1 VTVTAVLEQ
10 VDERADEPAT
20 RDERI
25 AALRRRL
32 AVVPARG
39 GGVREAAFGA
49 DGLDAR
55 PREGRT
61 GRVVPVLPV
70 PPALAE
76 ALPRGGLVRGTVV
89 SVAGA
94 SSLLLGLLASV
105 TAEGGW
111 AGVVGRPGLGLLAA
125 VEMGADLGRLALV
138 PYPGPDAVDA
148 AAVLLDGLDLV
159 VLDLAGAAVS
169 PSRARGL
176 VARARHRGGVL
187 VVTGGSWPG
196 AELVLRAEV
205 GPSAGLG
212 PGHGRLRSRELLV
225 AVHGRGEAV
234 RGRHRRVLLRC
245 AGPDSGG
252 AAVGWEPARSDVSG
266 AGLPGAGLSGAVAER
281 GSVAL

>member
-1 VTVTAVLEQ
+1 VTAVLEQ
-10 VDERADEPAT
+10 VEERAGGPAT
-20 RDERI
+20 REDRI

-32 AVVPARG
+32 AAVPARG
-39 GGVREAAFGA
+39 ATVREAGFPGAGSGDA
-49 DGLDAR
+49 DGSVSPGAAR
-55 PREGRT
+55 A
-61 GRVVPVLPV
+61 VPVLPV
-70 PPALAE
+70 PPELA
-76 ALPRGGLVRGTVV
+76 AVLPRGGLVRGTVV

-94 SSLLLGLLASV
+94 SSLLLGLLAAV

-125 VEMGADLGRLALV
+125 VEMGVELRRLALV
-138 PYPGPDAVDA
+138 PEPGAEAVDA

-159 VLDLAGAAVS
+159 VLDLAGASVS

-176 VARARHRGGVL
+176 VSRARHRGSVL

-212 PGHGRLRSRELLV
+212 SGHGRLRSRELLV
-225 AVHGRGEAV
+225 TVHGRGEAV

-245 AGPDSGG
+245 AGSGSGG
-252 AAVGWEPARSDVSG
+252 AAVGWEPARSAVSG
-266 AGLPGAGLSGAVAER
+266 SGLSDAVAER

>member
-1 VTVTAVLEQ
+1 MTSVLEQ
-10 VDERADEPAT
+10 VGEQAGAPVT

-32 AVVPARG
+32 VAVPARG
-39 GGVREAAFGA
+39 AGVREAGEPPAGV
-49 DGLDAR
+49 
-55 PREGRT
+55 GRAM
-61 GRVVPVLPV
+61 PVLPV
-70 PPALAE
+70 PPALADV
-76 ALPRGGLVRGTVV
+76 LPQGGLTRGTVV

-94 SSLLLGLLASV
+94 SSLLLGLLAAV
-105 TAEGGW
+105 TAGGGW

-138 PYPGPDAVDA
+138 PSPGADAVDV

-159 VLDLAGAAVS
+159 VLDLGGASVS

-176 VARARHRGGVL
+176 VARARHRSSVL

-212 PGHGRLRSRELLV
+212 RGHGRLRSRELLV
-225 AVHGRGEAV
+225 TVHGRGQAV

-252 AAVGWEPARSDVSG
+252 AAVGWEPTDVQEPRGVGEQAVWEQAARLVG
-266 AGLPGAGLSGAVAER
+266 Q
-281 GSVAL
+281 

>member
-1 VTVTAVLEQ
+1 MAVLEQ
-10 VDERADEPAT
+10 VDGAGGPAT
-20 RDERI
+20 RNERI
-25 AALRRRL
+25 VALRRRL
-32 AVVPARG
+32 AAVPARG
-39 GGVREAAFGA
+39 AGLREAGFPGA
-49 DGLDAR
+49 GARETGAGGAGSDGVGSRGAGAAR
-55 PREGRT
+55 A
-61 GRVVPVLPV
+61 VPVLPV

-76 ALPRGGLVRGTVV
+76 VLPRGGLVRGTVV

-94 SSLLLGLLASV
+94 SSLLLGLLAAV
-105 TAEGGW
+105 TAEGSW

-125 VEMGADLGRLALV
+125 VEMGVDLGRLALV
-138 PYPGPDAVDA
+138 PHPGADAVDA

-159 VLDLAGAAVS
+159 VLDLAGMSVS

-205 GPSAGLG
+205 GPSSGLG
-212 PGHGRLRSRELLV
+212 SGHGRLRSRELLV

-245 AGPDSGG
+245 AGPGIAG
-252 AAVGWEPARSDVSG
+252 AAVGWQPV
-266 AGLPGAGLSGAVAER
+266 GAGLSDTVVE
-281 GSVAL
+281 SEPVAL

>member
-1 VTVTAVLEQ
+1 MTAVLEQ
-10 VDERADEPAT
+10 LDAGVTPT

-32 AVVPARG
+32 AAVPARG
-39 GGVREAAFGA
+39 AAVREAGFPGA
-49 DGLDAR
+49 AVTEPAGSGSRGAGA
-55 PREGRT
+55 GRA
-61 GRVVPVLPV
+61 VPVLPV

-76 ALPRGGLVRGTVV
+76 VLPRGGLVRGTVV

-94 SSLLLGLLASV
+94 SSLLLGLLAAV
-105 TAEGGW
+105 TSEGGW

-125 VEMGADLGRLALV
+125 VEMGVDLRRLALV
-138 PYPGPDAVDA
+138 PHPGADAVDA

-159 VLDLAGAAVS
+159 VLDLAGASVG

-176 VARARHRGGVL
+176 VARARHRGSVL
-187 VVTGGSWPG
+187 VVTGGAWPG

-212 PGHGRLRSRELLV
+212 SGHGRLRSRELLV

-245 AGPDSGG
+245 AGPG
-252 AAVGWEPARSDVSG
+252 AAGGPVGWQPVG
-266 AGLPGAGLSGAVAER
+266 TGLADAVVEREAVA
-281 GSVAL
+281 L